1 MTLLQTSDDR
11 LGSFGRTAV
20 SEISWRTV
28 REAGPY
34 IHSGFAVGTILPDG
48 PKTFRVGSGAL
59 DRAAVG
65 VITLRADVGIGPYKG
80 KIPCK
85 CKKHGPPAAFSATR
99 KEEKKM
105 KKDDLFIYM
114 IPGRCEEKKW

>member
-1 MTLLQTSDDR
+1 MPTSPRFPADQMC
-11 LGSFGRTAV
+11 S
-20 SEISWRTV
+20 
-28 REAGPY
+28 P
-34 IHSGFAVGTILPDG
+34 
-48 PKTFRVGSGAL
+48 
-59 DRAAVG
+59 
-65 VITLRADVGIGPYKG
+65 RADVGIGPYKG
-80 KIPCK
+80 KIPYK